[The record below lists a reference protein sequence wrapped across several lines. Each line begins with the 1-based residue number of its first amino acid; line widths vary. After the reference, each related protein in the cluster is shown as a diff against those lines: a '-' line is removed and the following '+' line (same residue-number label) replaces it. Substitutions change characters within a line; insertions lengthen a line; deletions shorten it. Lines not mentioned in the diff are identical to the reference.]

1 LVSIYGFLSV
11 KIKGEIM
18 KVYLKRVITGSVFVL
33 ALFILMGARQK
44 ADKNNNLV
52 RYELHSDA
60 DHSHL
65 LFDTFTGSI
74 YKLSEDQDSRGA
86 YNWDELVGFI
96 EL

>member
-1 LVSIYGFLSV
+1 
-11 KIKGEIM
+11 M
-18 KVYLKRVITGSVFVL
+18 KVYFKRVITGSAFVL
-33 ALFILMGARQK
+33 TLFILMGARQK

-52 RYELHSDA
+52 RYELHTDA
-60 DHSHL
+60 DHPHL

>member
-1 LVSIYGFLSV
+1 
-11 KIKGEIM
+11 M
-18 KVYLKRVITGSVFVL
+18 KVYLKRVITGSAFVL

-44 ADKNNNLV
+44 ADKNNNLI

-74 YKLSEDQDSRGA
+74 YKLSDSQDSRGA